1 LSVICSSDRSSHFN
15 YSPKQRVLHFFIQCC
30 ALSETK
36 GMNYNYG
43 FLSHLPL
50 VNSQKASLNFFVVNL
65 GLVLAIEMTQ
75 VAFLSYWKKHE
86 VFILQE

>member
-1 LSVICSSDRSSHFN
+1 SHFN

-43 FLSHLPL
+43 E
-50 VNSQKASLNFFVVNL
+50 NTY
-65 GLVLAIEMTQ
+65 AIED
-75 VAFLSYWKKHE
+75 
-86 VFILQE
+86 ILVKALQNYLKGEDVDSVLETAQKEAENQLK